1 MDIVTLAAAMFVFG
15 LALYALQKM
24 PLPASPPWL
33 RQSLEVL
40 LAVVAIAWLAQTYLH
55 GPVLIH

>member
-1 MDIVTLAAAMFVFG
+1 MDLVTLAAAMFVFG

-33 RQSLEVL
+33 RNSLEVVL
-40 LAVVAIAWLAQTYLH
+40 VIIAIVWLAQTYLH